1 MQSLIDDVECC
12 EHYARLPQRWKAD
25 LSFSL
30 ALDSVCQGSVDRSLQ
45 QQILAGAAHLE
56 RLRGLHEAATLAVE
70 TRVRHESA
78 AVFDVA
84 LTLHRM
90 EP

>member
-1 MQSLIDDVECC
+1 
-12 EHYARLPQRWKAD
+12 
-25 LSFSL
+25 
-30 ALDSVCQGSVDRSLQ
+30 
-45 QQILAGAAHLE
+45 
-56 RLRGLHEAATLAVE
+56 VE